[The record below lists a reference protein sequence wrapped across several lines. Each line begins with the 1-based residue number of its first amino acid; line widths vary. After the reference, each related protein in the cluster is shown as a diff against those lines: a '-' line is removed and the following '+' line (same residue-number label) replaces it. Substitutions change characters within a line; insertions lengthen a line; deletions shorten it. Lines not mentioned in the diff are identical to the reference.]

1 MKISQMTETKTLYC
15 VNHPDRETLLR
26 CNQCEQPICIQCAVR
41 TPTGYRCKS
50 CVRGQQNKF
59 NTAQTSDYIL
69 APLIAATLSFIG
81 SYLVGFLGFFTIF
94 VAPFFGIVIMRAV
107 RTVIKNRRSNALF
120 YTTAAAGAIGSLPL
134 LVERLFPVIGTLGI
148 GGFNVY
154 SLLPLVWQA
163 AYSVLTTGAIYYRLK
178 GISF

>member
-1 MKISQMTETKTLYC
+1 MTEAKTLYC

-26 CNQCEQPICIQCAVR
+26 CNQCEQPICIQCAIR

-50 CVRGQQNKF
+50 CVRGQQKKF

-69 APLIAATLSFIG
+69 APVIAAILSFIG
-81 SYLVGFLGFFTIF
+81 SYLVSFLGFFTIF
-94 VAPFFGIVIMRAV
+94 AAPFFGIVIMRAV
-107 RTVIKNRRSNALF
+107 RAVVKNRRSKALF
-120 YTTAAAGAIGSLPL
+120 ITTAAAGAIGSLPL
-134 LVERLFPVIGTLGI
+134 LVAKLFPMIGTLGI
-148 GGFNVY
+148 GGFNFY

-163 AYSVLTTGAIYYRLK
+163 AYSVLTTGATYYRLK